1 MDIQDQATAALEEIA
16 AVERRTRNAL
26 VYRRASAF
34 LFLWGIV
41 VAIGAALNQAFPDR
55 SEAIWYSVDV
65 VGVLGTTF
73 LAFRRAQDAHQSDL
87 AALKIV
93 ASLFV
98 LCAYGAVWSYLL
110 APAGHDRLAVF
121 WSTLMMMG
129 YVVIGVWQGP
139 LFVTLGVGGTVLSLA
154 AYFLA
159 GCWLHLWIG
168 GIFVLAFVLGGLLLH
183 RQGVGES

>member
-1 MDIQDQATAALEEIA
+1 MDVDDEATAALTEIA
-16 AVERRTRNAL
+16 TVERRTRTAL

-34 LFLWGIV
+34 LILWGAL
-41 VAIGAALNQAFPDR
+41 VAIGALLDQAFPDR
-55 SEAIWYSVDV
+55 SEAIWYSVD
-65 VGVLGTTF
+65 GLGLLGTCA
-73 LAFRRAQDAHQSDL
+73 LAFRRAQNRRQADL
-87 AALKIV
+87 AALRVV

-98 LCAYGAVWSYLL
+98 LCAYGLAWSYLL

-139 LFVTLGVGGTVLSLA
+139 LFAILGVGGTVLSLA

-159 GCWLHLWIG
+159 GPWLHLWIG
-168 GIFVLAFVLGGLLLH
+168 VIFVLAFVLGGLLLH
-183 RQGVGES
+183 HHGVGDS